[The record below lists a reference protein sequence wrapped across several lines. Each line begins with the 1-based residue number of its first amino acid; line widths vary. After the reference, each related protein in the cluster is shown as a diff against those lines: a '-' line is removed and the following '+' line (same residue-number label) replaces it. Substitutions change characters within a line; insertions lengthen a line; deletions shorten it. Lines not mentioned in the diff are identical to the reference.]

1 MNRKKMQTQYD
12 IKNLEE
18 LLAQSMDK
26 TWIEA
31 EDHTITTFQQT
42 IEYQEEAA
50 ALLRKINPKRVAHLH
65 FRQAM
70 SIAASLL
77 ILISVGFGIY
87 QYNHISPAEVLYSD
101 VSTSYGETK
110 IVTLPDGTAVTLN
123 ACSHISYLSKF
134 EGDERRVTLEGE
146 AYFQVARNEKQ
157 PFIINTNQ
165 FDVNVL
171 GTEFNVKAYHNDA
184 IHTVD
189 VNSGKVQV
197 DMPEAMIRLG
207 VAEHLAV
214 DLQGSSYSKYKES
227 QAVAGWRKGELHFN
241 KAPIRDVANEL
252 ERIYHCTI
260 EFASGQAFENRISGD
275 HANPNLEAVLQSI
288 EYTSGIHYKLKQNK
302 VLLYK

>member
-1 MNRKKMQTQYD
+1 MQTQHD
-12 IKNLEE
+12 IKHLEE
-18 LLAQSMDK
+18 LLQPSMDK

-31 EDHTITTFQQT
+31 EKYAATTFQQKV
-42 IEYQEEAA
+42 EYQAEAA
-50 ALLRKINPKRVAHLH
+50 ALLRKINPKKAVHLH

-77 ILISVGFGIY
+77 ILISAGFGIY
-87 QYNHISPAEVLYSD
+87 KYNPVSPTEVLYSD

-110 IVTLPDGTAVTLN
+110 IVTLPDGTTVTLN
-123 ACSHISYLSKF
+123 ACSHISYLNKF
-134 EGDERRVTLEGE
+134 AGGERRVRLEGE
-146 AYFQVARNEKQ
+146 AYFQVMRNEKQ
-157 PFIINTNQ
+157 PFVITTNQ

-184 IHTVD
+184 IHTID

-197 DMPEAMIRLG
+197 EMPEATIRL
-207 VAEHLAV
+207 VAEEHLAV
-214 DLQGSSYSKYKES
+214 DLLGSSYSKYKEP
-227 QAVAGWRKGELHFN
+227 QAVVGWRKGELHFN
-241 KAPIRDVANEL
+241 RAPIRDVANEL

-260 EFASGQAFENRISGD
+260 EFAPGQAFDNRISGE

-288 EYTSGIHYKLKQNK
+288 EITSGIHYKLEQHK